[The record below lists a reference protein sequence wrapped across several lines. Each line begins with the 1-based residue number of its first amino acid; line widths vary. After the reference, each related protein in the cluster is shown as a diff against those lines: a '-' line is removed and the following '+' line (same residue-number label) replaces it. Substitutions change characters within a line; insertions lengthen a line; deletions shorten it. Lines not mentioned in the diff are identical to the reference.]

1 MVATLYLASGVSMD
15 HCGFLL
21 AGIRL
26 LLNFSLSSQ
35 SPVDPRTTSVLSSIP
50 GDIRTVL
57 DVLDLKPATTAFVC
71 CPKCFCCYPLDNSA
85 PYPDRCTYRDTPSSP
100 VCNRELRK
108 TVLLSGRHRTFPA
121 RRYIYNRMKQWL
133 GRMLCRPSIEQ
144 FLDRDLISDTTLGG
158 GDAPAITH
166 DIWDG
171 HVLRDFL
178 GPDGKPFISPRF
190 NGEGRYVFSLCMDG
204 FNPFLNKEAGKKVST
219 GAIYMVC
226 LNLPPAERYKIENMF
241 LVGIIPGPHEPSVH
255 QINHL
260 LRPLVDDLKDFW
272 EPGVHYKTTAMFPSG
287 RLVRCAVIPLVC
299 DLPAARQM
307 AGFASYSST
316 NFCSFCLQKLD
327 DIDDL
332 DHEHW
337 EYRTCDEHKK
347 IAGAWLFAASEA
359 ERLAIFE
366 QHGLRWS
373 ELLRLPYWDPTLF
386 VLIDTMHAL
395 FLGNLRRH
403 CRDVWGMDVKF
414 NDGDGVTYDVAHPPT
429 PAAMEEA
436 YDTLKFGSNSKL
448 SGLRVEV
455 LRQICRELGL
465 RFGSKKKKLIRLLV
479 TYVSSTAS
487 TFHII
492 TDTPPFVKRLD
503 MEWFDER
510 GKSIRRVEVHPT
522 EATSASTK
530 NCQNSTK
537 PQNDDLPN
545 DFCDILSVFE
555 STTMKPSALKNY
567 RKAALVAIC
576 VAKLGN
582 PEKYSQMDRKQ
593 LTEEL
598 LKWVSNSIYSICS
611 DLD

>member
-1 MVATLYLASGVSMD
+1 
-15 HCGFLL
+15 
-21 AGIRL
+21 
-26 LLNFSLSSQ
+26 
-35 SPVDPRTTSVLSSIP
+35 
-50 GDIRTVL
+50 
-57 DVLDLKPATTAFVC
+57 
-71 CPKCFCCYPLDNSA
+71 
-85 PYPDRCTYRDTPSSP
+85 
-100 VCNRELRK
+100 
-108 TVLLSGRHRTFPA
+108 
-121 RRYIYNRMKQWL
+121 
-133 GRMLCRPSIEQ
+133 MLCRPSIEQ
-144 FLDRDLISDTTLGG
+144 LLDRVLISDTTP
-158 GDAPAITH
+158 DNRDVPAATH

-171 HVLRDFL
+171 HVLRNFL
-178 GPDGKPFISPRF
+178 GPDGEPFISHRF

-204 FNPFLNKEAGKKVST
+204 FNPFHNKEAGKKVST

-226 LNLPPAERYKIENMF
+226 LNLPPGERYKIENMF

-260 LRPLVDDLKDFW
+260 LRPLVDDLRDFW

-287 RLVRCAVIPLVC
+287 RLVRCAAIPLVC

-332 DHEHW
+332 DHRRW

-347 IAGAWLFAASEA
+347 IANAWFFAASEA
-359 ERLAIFE
+359 ERLAIFA

-403 CRDVWGMDVKF
+403 CCDVWGMDVKF
-414 NDGDGVTYDVAHPPT
+414 DDGEGVTYDVPRPPT
-429 PAAMEEA
+429 PAAMEGG
-436 YDTLKFGSNSKL
+436 YDILKYGSNSKL

-455 LRQICRELGL
+455 LRQICHELGF
-465 RFGSKKKKLIRLLV
+465 RFGLKKKKLVRQLV
-479 TYVSSTAS
+479 TYVGSTAS
-487 TFHII
+487 SFYIV
-492 TDTPPFVKRLD
+492 TDTSICKRLN
-503 MEWFDER
+503 MGWFDER
-510 GKSIRRVEVHPT
+510 GKSIRQVDVHPAGAANADT
-522 EATSASTK
+522 E
-530 NCQNSTK
+530 NHQNSTESL
-537 PQNDDLPN
+537 NDDLPA
-545 DFCDILSVFE
+545 DLGDMLSVFE

-567 RKAALVAIC
+567 RKAELVALC

-582 PEKYSQMDRKQ
+582 SEKHSRMNKKQ

-598 LKWVSNSIYSICS
+598 LKWVSNSIYGISSDSQTDKWPKHEASIPRS
-611 DLD
+611 STATTALDSERVFGVSSSEFNDSVHLVDAPATSQTKLMKLKKDVLIAICVAKLHRTTMLDRLPEYQRMKKSEIVRSIIDWVGCLA